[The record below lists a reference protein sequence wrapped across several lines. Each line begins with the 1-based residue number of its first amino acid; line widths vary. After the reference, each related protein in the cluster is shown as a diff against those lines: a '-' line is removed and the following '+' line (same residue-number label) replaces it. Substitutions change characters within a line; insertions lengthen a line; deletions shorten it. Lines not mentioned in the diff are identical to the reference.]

1 MNQDISQVAKLLN
14 DHLHSCYKVHME
26 FTAEE
31 VAHWVTPRDGV
42 VYSYVVENESGK
54 ITDLLSFYELNSSI
68 L

>member
-1 MNQDISQVAKLLN
+1 MD
-14 DHLHSCYKVHME
+14 
-26 FTAEE
+26 FTTDE

-54 ITDLLSFYELNSSI
+54 ITDVLSFYELNSTI